1 MVRYWSMAR
10 VQRNFKSTDLMK
22 IDKEILTIIPA
33 RGGSKGVPN
42 KNIKKLDGKPL
53 IAYTIE
59 AAKKSKYITNLIV
72 STDDTK
78 IAEISKDYG
87 ASIPFIRPVKYATD
101 SAKAIDVV
109 KHALIT
115 SEKKDNKKYDIIL
128 YLEPPSPFKTT
139 EDINNCIELFF
150 QKNPSSVVSVNEAN
164 QYHPILMKK
173 IEKGTLEPIWKD
185 EPEGV
190 PRQEYSPTSYM
201 RNGAIYVLRRDNIL
215 NNIFYGNN
223 IVPFIMPHERSICID
238 SILDWYSAE
247 AMINSKLGFQ
257 G

>member
-1 MVRYWSMAR
+1 V
-10 VQRNFKSTDLMK
+10 K
-22 IDKEILTIIPA
+22 IDQEILTIIPA

-42 KNIKKLDGKPL
+42 KNIKELDGKPL

-59 AAKKSKYITNLIV
+59 AALKSKYTTKVIV
-72 STDDTK
+72 STDDNK
-78 IAEISKDYG
+78 IAEISKDFG
-87 ASIPFIRPVKYATD
+87 AKIPFIRPSKYATD
-101 SAKAIDVV
+101 SSKAIEVV
-109 KHALIT
+109 KHALIE
-115 SEKKDNKKYDIIL
+115 SEKKEKKEYQVIL
-128 YLEPPSPFKTT
+128 YLEPPSPFKST

-173 IEKGTLEPIWKD
+173 IEKGKLEPIWKQ

-201 RNGAIYVLRRDNIL
+201 RNGAIYVLKRENIL
-215 NNIFYGNN
+215 KNVFYGNN
-223 IVPFIMPHERSICID
+223 IFPFIMPHERSICID

-247 AMINSKLGFQ
+247 AMINSKLKF
-257 G
+257 

>member
-1 MVRYWSMAR
+1 
-10 VQRNFKSTDLMK
+10 MK
-22 IDKEILTIIPA
+22 IDQEILTIIPA

-42 KNIKKLDGKPL
+42 KNIKELDGKPL

-59 AAKKSKYITNLIV
+59 AALKSKYTTKVIV

-78 IAEISKDYG
+78 IAEISKDFG
-87 ASIPFIRPVKYATD
+87 ANVPFIRPAKFASD
-101 SAKAIDVV
+101 SAKAIEVV

-115 SEKKDNKKYDIIL
+115 IEKQDNKEYNIIL
-128 YLEPPSPFKTT
+128 YLEPPSPFKTA
-139 EDINNCIELFF
+139 EDIDSCLELFF
-150 QKNPSSVVSVNEAN
+150 KTSPSSVVSVNEAN

-173 IEKGTLEPIWKD
+173 IENGKLEPIWKE

-223 IVPFIMPHERSICID
+223 IVPFIMPLERSICID

-247 AMINSKLGFQ
+247 AMINLKLRSKE
-257 G
+257 